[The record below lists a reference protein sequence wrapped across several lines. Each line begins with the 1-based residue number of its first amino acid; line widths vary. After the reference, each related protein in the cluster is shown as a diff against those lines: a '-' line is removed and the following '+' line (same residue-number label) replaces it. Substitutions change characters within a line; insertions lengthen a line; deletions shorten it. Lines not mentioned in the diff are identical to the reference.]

1 MKKTYH
7 LSLITYHLSR
17 GFTLIELLI
26 SMGLMSVILTILTS
40 LFVSVIE
47 AQLESQA
54 TSSVDQ
60 DGRFILTR
68 LSYDIHRAN
77 SIVIPATLGGQ
88 GETLQF
94 ISSGIT
100 YTYTLNGS
108 ILNLTDNTG
117 TEIVNSP
124 RTTVT
129 NVSFRRLGNTLSGK
143 NTIEIQF
150 TVTST
155 VTRPQETR
163 TYKTTVGIR

>member
-1 MKKTYH
+1 
-7 LSLITYHLSR
+7 
-17 GFTLIELLI
+17 
-26 SMGLMSVILTILTS
+26 MGLMSVILTILTS